1 MRRCRRREVL
11 GRELGEVTL
20 EPDPA
25 ALSASCAEADRAAEA
40 VAELTRSGVRIADF
54 SLGHLAYS
62 SRVRESVASHESEQ
76 LPEPHVFVS
85 YLIRL
90 RLETSCPSGVLPRVP
105 EQPVHPPHHRPGSP

>member
-1 MRRCRRREVL
+1 MPGQLVPARIVMRRCRRREVL

-40 VAELTRSGVRIADF
+40 VAELTRSSVRIADF

-62 SRVRESVASHESEQ
+62 SRVR
-76 LPEPHVFVS
+76 
-85 YLIRL
+85 
-90 RLETSCPSGVLPRVP
+90 
-105 EQPVHPPHHRPGSP
+105 

>member
-1 MRRCRRREVL
+1 ML

-62 SRVRESVASHESEQ
+62 SRVR
-76 LPEPHVFVS
+76 
-85 YLIRL
+85 
-90 RLETSCPSGVLPRVP
+90 
-105 EQPVHPPHHRPGSP
+105 